1 MLKIIILIYVA
12 VNISVFLLYGLD
24 KIKAIKNQWRVPE
37 KTLIVTALFG
47 VFGAIFGM
55 MIFHHKVRKPKFAI
69 GIPVILILEIMTF
82 YIVWTA
88 FFG

>member
-37 KTLIVTALFG
+37 KTLIVTAVFG

-69 GIPVILILEIMTF
+69 GIPIIMILEIMTF
-82 YIVWTA
+82 YITWSY
-88 FFG
+88 FFC

>member
-37 KTLIVTALFG
+37 KTLIVTAVFG

-69 GIPVILILEIMTF
+69 GIPIIMILEIMTF
-82 YIVWTA
+82 YITWS
-88 FFG
+88 

>member
-24 KIKAIKNQWRVPE
+24 KIKAKKNQWRVPE
-37 KTLIVTALFG
+37 KTLIVTAVFG

-69 GIPVILILEIMTF
+69 GIPIIMILEIMTF
-82 YIVWTA
+82 YITWSY
-88 FFG
+88 FFC

>member
-24 KIKAIKNQWRVPE
+24 KIKAKKNQWRVPE
-37 KTLIVTALFG
+37 KTLIVTAVFG

-69 GIPVILILEIMTF
+69 GIPIIMILEIMTF
-82 YIVWTA
+82 YITWS
-88 FFG
+88 

>member
-1 MLKIIILIYVA
+1 MLKIIISIYVV

-24 KIKAIKNQWRVPE
+24 KSRAIRNQWRVPE
-37 KTLIVTALFG
+37 KTLMVTALFG